1 MKALVTGAG
10 GFLGG
15 WLVRALL
22 DRGHSVRALVRPGSP
37 LDALTALG
45 VEERRGDVTDPASL
59 PAAVEGC
66 ELVFHLAG
74 VRRGTRREDFLSVNA
89 EGTRHLLDACLDHA
103 PGLRRFVLAGS
114 LTASGPSASGRRE
127 EDPLAPVEWYGE
139 SKAEAERITLSY
151 GDRLPV
157 TVARPPR
164 ITGPGDRDSLFF
176 YRLARTGLTVG
187 VSGAPRPLSFVDV
200 EDCAR
205 GMVLLSERIEAVG
218 EAFFLAHPAR
228 TDLEGLQQEAARALG
243 VRTRT
248 VRIPETLLRAAGSG
262 ADVAARLLGRRM
274 AFNRK
279 LIEQV
284 VAPGWTCETG
294 KARRLLGFEAATGL
308 AESVGRSARW
318 YEEQGWL

>member
-10 GFLGG
+10 GFLGA
-15 WLVRALL
+15 WLVRALV
-22 DRGHSVRALVRPGSP
+22 DRGWAVRALIRPGSP
-37 LDALTALG
+37 VHELAGLG

-66 ELVFHLAG
+66 DVVFHLAG
-74 VRRGTRREDFLSVNA
+74 VRRGTRREDFLAVNA
-89 EGTRHLLDACLDHA
+89 GGTRHLLEACGAHA

-127 EDPLAPVEWYGE
+127 EDPLEPVEWYGE
-139 SKAEAERITLSY
+139 SKAEAERIALSWR
-151 GDRLPV
+151 DRLPV

-164 ITGPGDRDSLFF
+164 ITGPGDRDSLFL

-187 VSGAPRPLSFVDV
+187 VAGAPRPLSFVDV
-200 EDCAR
+200 EDCTR
-205 GMVLLSERIEAVG
+205 GMVLLAERPEAVG
-218 EAFFLAHPAR
+218 EPFFLAHVQR
-228 TDLEGLQQEAARALG
+228 TDLEGLQQETARALG

-248 VRIPETLLRAAGSG
+248 VRLPETLLRAAGSG
-262 ADVAARLLGRRM
+262 ADVASRLLGRRL

-294 KARRLLGFEAATGL
+294 KARRLLGFEAVIGL